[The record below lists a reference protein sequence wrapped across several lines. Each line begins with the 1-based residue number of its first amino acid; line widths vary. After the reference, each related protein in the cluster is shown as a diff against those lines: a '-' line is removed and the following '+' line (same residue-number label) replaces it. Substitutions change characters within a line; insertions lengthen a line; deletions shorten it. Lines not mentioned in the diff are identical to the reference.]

1 MRYLRI
7 NIFLFFFTTALI
19 KHEKV
24 FSQDPHFSQY
34 FSSPLTLN
42 PAYTGK
48 FNGAFRLTAN
58 QKNQWPT
65 INNAFTTSTI
75 SYDFSILNNQIGY
88 YDTWGVGILAVND
101 KTGNNFIKNNF
112 YSLSTAYSKALDED
126 GRSQLT
132 LGFQGTMSNKRLDL
146 SGADFADELTADGFT
161 GNTLEVFGSNPA
173 NANYFDFNVGLLYAL
188 STNDENSIYV
198 GGSFYHIN
206 KPSDSFQ
213 GGNSSVKPRMTLHG
227 GTYLPI
233 GSYRSLHASFI
244 YQNQANASEFLGGA
258 ALSFNLNHNYESPT
272 ELYTGTWFRIGD
284 AIIPYLGIETKGIR
298 LGFSYDIN
306 ISSLRP
312 ASISRGGS
320 EISIIYIAPFK
331 DPFKRKINCPKY

>member
-1 MRYLRI
+1 M
-7 NIFLFFFTTALI
+7 FLFFSTIALI
-19 KHEKV
+19 NHEKA

-48 FNGAFRLTAN
+48 FNGVFRLTAN
-58 QKNQWPT
+58 HKNQWPS
-65 INNAFTTSTI
+65 INNAFTTSTV

-101 KTGNNFIKNNF
+101 KTGNNFVKNNF
-112 YSLSTAYSKALDED
+112 YGLSTAYSKALDED
-126 GRSQLT
+126 GRSQIT
-132 LGFQGTMSNKRLDL
+132 LGFQGAIANKRMDL
-146 SGADFADELTADGFT
+146 SGADFADELTVDGFT
-161 GNTLEVFGSNPA
+161 GNTLEMIGSNPSVV
-173 NANYFDFNVGLLYAL
+173 NYFDFNVGFLYAL

-198 GGSFYHIN
+198 GGSFYHVN

-213 GGNSSVKPRMTLHG
+213 GGNSTIRPRTTIHG

-233 GSYRSLHASFI
+233 GSYSSLHASFI
-244 YQNQANASEFLGGA
+244 YQNQANASELLGGA
-258 ALSFNLNHNYESPT
+258 AFSYNLNQNYESPT
-272 ELYTGTWFRIGD
+272 ELYTGAWFRIGD

-298 LGFSYDIN
+298 MGFSYDIN

-312 ASISRGGS
+312 ASLGRGGS

>member
-7 NIFLFFFTTALI
+7 NIFLFFFTIILI
-19 KHEKV
+19 IHEKA

-65 INNAFTTSTI
+65 INNAFTTSTV
-75 SYDFSILNNQIGY
+75 SYDFSILDNKIGY
-88 YDTWGVGILAVND
+88 YDTWGVGILAIND
-101 KTGNNFIKNNF
+101 KTGNNFIRNNF

-132 LGFQGTMSNKRLDL
+132 LGFQGTIANKRLDL

-161 GNTLEVFGSNPA
+161 GNTLENFGSSPSV
-173 NANYFDFNVGLLYAL
+173 ANYFDLNIGFLYAL
-188 STNDENSIYV
+188 STNDINSFYL
-198 GGSFYHIN
+198 GGSFYHVN
-206 KPSDSFQ
+206 KPNVSFQ
-213 GGNSSVKPRMTLHG
+213 TGNSLLAIRTTLHG

-233 GSYRSLHASFI
+233 GSYSSLHASFI

-258 ALSFNLNHNYESPT
+258 AFSFNLNHNYESPT
-272 ELYTGTWFRIGD
+272 ELYTGAWFRAGD

>member
-1 MRYLRI
+1 MHYLR
-7 NIFLFFFTTALI
+7 FSLLLFFLTIAFI
-19 KHEKV
+19 NGEKA

-58 QKNQWPT
+58 HKNQWPT
-65 INNAFTTSTI
+65 INNAFTTSTV
-75 SYDFSILNNQIGY
+75 SYDFSILDNQIGY

-101 KTGNNFIKNNF
+101 KTGNNFVKNNF

-126 GRSQLT
+126 GRNQIT
-132 LGFQGTMSNKRLDL
+132 LGFQGTMANKRLDL
-146 SGADFADELTADGFT
+146 IRADFADELTVDGFT
-161 GNTLEVFGSNPA
+161 GNTLEVFGSNPYSV
-173 NANYFDFNVGLLYAL
+173 NYLDLNIGFLYAL
-188 STNDENSIYV
+188 STNDDNSIYV
-198 GGSFYHIN
+198 GGSFYHLN

-213 GGNSSVKPRMTLHG
+213 GGNSSISQRTTLHG

-233 GSYRSLHASFI
+233 GSYSSLHASFI

-258 ALSFNLNHNYESPT
+258 AISYNLNQNYETPT
-272 ELYTGTWFRIGD
+272 ELYTGAWFRIGD
-284 AIIPYLGIETKGIR
+284 AVIPYLGIETKGIR

-312 ASISRGGS
+312 ASIGRGGS

-331 DPFKRKINCPKY
+331 DPLKRKINCPKY